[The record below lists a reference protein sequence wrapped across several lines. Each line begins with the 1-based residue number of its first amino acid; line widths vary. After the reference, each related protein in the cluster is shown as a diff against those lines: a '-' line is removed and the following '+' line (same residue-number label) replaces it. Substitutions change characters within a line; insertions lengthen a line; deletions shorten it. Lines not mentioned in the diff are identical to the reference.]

1 METLVLSLHGAYNL
15 GGSVAYRFAY
25 SNEHFKEKV
34 QSCGRVEL
42 EIFESGKGL

>member
-1 METLVLSLHGAYNL
+1 METVVLCLHGAYNV
-15 GGSVAYRFAY
+15 GGSAY

-42 EIFESGKGL
+42 AIPN